1 MQPTA
6 FTLDLPEPAD
16 GAARSSRRRIYL
28 LEARYEF
35 LKLLR
40 SPHFAVPVIAFPVMF
55 FVLFGLSFGSRTA
68 GAGVGPRE
76 HLLASYSVFGV
87 VTAAL
92 FAFGAGVAVER
103 AQGWLS
109 LKRATPMPPTAYFA
123 AKVASA
129 MAFGAIIL
137 ACMAVVAIAAGGVR
151 LPLLA
156 WVRLLSVMVAGCV
169 PFCLAGL
176 VIAFTVP
183 PAGAPGIVNLINLP
197 LAFAGGLWVPVDRL
211 PPFVRALAPGVPQ
224 YHLGQLALGA
234 VGGSWLPGTGL
245 HILAL
250 AGWSAALAAAARW
263 AYRRGEGRSA

>member
-6 FTLDLPEPAD
+6 LTLDIPEPAD
-16 GAARSSRRRIYL
+16 SSTHSHSWRIYL

-35 LKLLR
+35 VKLLR
-40 SPHFAVPVIAFPVMF
+40 TPYFAVPTIAFPVMF
-55 FVLFGLSFGSRTA
+55 FVLFGLSFSSRTA
-68 GAGVGPRE
+68 AGQVGPRE
-76 HLLASYSVFGV
+76 YLVASYSVFGV

-92 FAFGAGVAVER
+92 FAFGAGLSVER

-123 AKVASA
+123 AKVVSA
-129 MAFGAIIL
+129 MVFGAVIL
-137 ACMAVVAIAAGGVR
+137 ACLAVVAIAAGGVR
-151 LPLLA
+151 LPPGA
-156 WVRLLSVMVAGCV
+156 WVRLLGVVVIGCV

-183 PAGAPGIVNLINLP
+183 PAGATGVVNLINLP

-211 PPFVRALAPGVPQ
+211 PPFVRLLAPALPQ

-234 VGGSWLPGTGL
+234 IGGAWMPRTGQHVL
-245 HILAL
+245 VLLA
-250 AGWSAALAAAARW
+250 WSVALVAAARW
-263 AYRRGEGRSA
+263 AYRRSDRRSA